1 VTRTSPIAFFRIALV
16 LLLAFVTAPASAQF
30 SSPLASS
37 RVTSHVSHI
46 SRGRL
51 VNYACTPISRSG
63 HRGTDFGVGIGNTV
77 SAAASGTV
85 IRVVEGCSN
94 AGSLSS
100 RCGGGFGNHVI
111 VAHDDG
117 RASLYAHLTPGSIA
131 VRQGQRVEC
140 GARLGQSGNSGRSTG
155 PHLHF
160 EVRSGGIRDV
170 GDYYQRGA
178 TDPYGGPCST
188 QAHSLWNGGATPR
201 VTCSSRPV
209 PGDDARFVR
218 AAHPDTIWVQPGR
231 ELTQT
236 WTLRNTGTTRWT
248 TSGGYR
254 LEHVGGPS
262 LDGLRRM
269 DVRADVAPN
278 TNGDFSVTVRAP
290 TAPGTYTA
298 QYRMRSDTN
307 PGFGTVVT
315 VRIRVPNPPRSCSSM
330 TLGRNVPS
338 GECVQVSYAACGA
351 ASCAWFRCADGA
363 WQCTAEASCGGETH
377 ENPACDDPA
386 TRACAGAAEPCE
398 NVSEC
403 CGGLLCA
410 AGATGERQC
419 CAGPEMRC
427 ESDGDCCGQMR
438 CGAAGRCECV
448 PVGGRASSTL
458 ECCGS
463 AYLTR
468 DGTCGYDT

>member
-1 VTRTSPIAFFRIALV
+1 MSRSLFLALSALV
-16 LLLAFVTAPASAQF
+16 VLLAAAPASAQF
-30 SSPLASS
+30 SSPIASA
-37 RVTSHVSHI
+37 RVTSHVSHT

-63 HRGTDFGVGIGNTV
+63 HKGTDFGVAIGTPV
-77 SAAASGTV
+77 SAAAAGTV
-85 IRVVEGCSN
+85 IRAVDGCSN
-94 AGSLSS
+94 RGSMSS

-111 VAHDDG
+111 IAHADG
-117 RASLYAHLTPGSIA
+117 RATLYAHLTPGSLG

-140 GARLGQSGNSGRSTG
+140 GARVGLSGNSGRSTG

-160 EVRSGGIRDV
+160 EVRGGGIRDV
-170 GDYYQRGA
+170 GGYYAQGA
-178 TDPYGGPCST
+178 TDPYGGACSS
-188 QAHSLWNGGATPR
+188 QANSLWNAGAAPAA
-201 VTCSSRPV
+201 TCMARPV
-209 PGDDARFVR
+209 EGDDAQFVR
-218 AAHPDTIWVQPGR
+218 ATHPDTTWVQPGQ
-231 ELTQT
+231 ELTQR

-248 TSGGYR
+248 TAGGYR
-254 LEHVGGPS
+254 LEHIGGPT

-269 DVRADVAPN
+269 DVPAEIAPN
-278 TNGDFSVTVRAP
+278 ATGDFELTVRAP

-298 QYRMRSDTN
+298 RYRMRSESN
-307 PGFGTVVT
+307 AGFGTVVT
-315 VRIRVPNPPRSCSSM
+315 IKLRVPDPPRSCRSM

-338 GECVQVSYAACGA
+338 GECVQVGYEACGA

-363 WQCTAEASCGGETH
+363 WQCAAEASCGGETH
-377 ENPACDDPA
+377 ENA
-386 TRACAGAAEPCE
+386 ACADPVERECNGAAEPCAS
-398 NVSEC
+398 VSEC

-410 AGATGERQC
+410 PGATGGRQC
-419 CAGPEMRC
+419 CAGPEMPC

-438 CGAAGRCECV
+438 CGAAGTCECV

-468 DGTCGYDT
+468 DGTCGYDS